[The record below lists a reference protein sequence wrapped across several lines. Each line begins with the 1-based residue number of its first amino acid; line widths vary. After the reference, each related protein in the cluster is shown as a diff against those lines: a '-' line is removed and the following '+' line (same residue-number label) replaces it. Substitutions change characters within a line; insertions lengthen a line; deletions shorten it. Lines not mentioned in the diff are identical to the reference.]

1 MKRIH
6 TDVPEVK
13 SVKSRVTPAST
24 EMPSST
30 MVVQLAFPAFAA
42 EADVKVQSAVALP
55 ASAELL
61 LELEL
66 PVETEAAA
74 EVVDLPSDPDE
85 VFVAEL
91 SVGTA
96 VAEVVVVFPLAFGM
110 GVPETRD
117 TTPRASPI
125 VESN

>member
-1 MKRIH
+1 M
-6 TDVPEVK
+6 PEVK

-24 EMPSST
+24 EIPSRT

-42 EADVKVQSAVALP
+42 EADVKVQPADALP
-55 ASAELL
+55 ESAELL

-74 EVVDLPSDPDE
+74 EVVDSPLDTDD

-91 SVGTA
+91 SVAAAA

-117 TTPRASPI
+117 ATLRASPI

>member
-1 MKRIH
+1 
-6 TDVPEVK
+6 
-13 SVKSRVTPAST
+13 
-24 EMPSST
+24 

-42 EADVKVQSAVALP
+42 EADVKVQSADALP
-55 ASAELL
+55 ESAELL

-74 EVVDLPSDPDE
+74 EVVDSPLDTDD

-91 SVGTA
+91 SVAAA

-117 TTPRASPI
+117 ATLRASPI